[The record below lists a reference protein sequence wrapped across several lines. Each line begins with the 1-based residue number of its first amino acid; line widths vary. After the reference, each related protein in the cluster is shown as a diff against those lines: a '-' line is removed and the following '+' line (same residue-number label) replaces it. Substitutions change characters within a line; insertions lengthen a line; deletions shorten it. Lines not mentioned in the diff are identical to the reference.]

1 MERNAG
7 FTLAMDSR
15 PLFDMNKISGRI
27 SRAELKAISEDP
39 LKPMLNRVMN
49 ENYHP
54 GSTFKTIISFA
65 GLESSAITPGSTVF
79 CGGGYTMG
87 NHRWRCD
94 KPEGHGSLDLKH
106 ALSRSCDVYY
116 STVGDRVGLDAI
128 AELARRF
135 GYGQPTRPDLGP
147 AIPRIIPDSTTITPQ
162 SGSAPAHAIHA
173 GLGPGGIHGP

>member
-1 MERNAG
+1 MV
-7 FTLAMDSR
+7 SR
-15 PLFDMNKISGRI
+15 PSFDSNKMSGRI
-27 SRAELKAISEDP
+27 SRVELKAISEDP

-65 GLESSAITPGSTVF
+65 GLESNAITPGSTVF

-116 STVGDRVGLDAI
+116 YTVGARRGPEA
-128 AELARRF
+128 LADMAPRF
-135 GYGQPTRPDLGP
+135 GYGQPTGPDLGR
-147 AIPRIIPDSTTITPQ
+147 AIPGIIPHSTPNSPE
-162 SGSAPAHAIHA
+162 SGSARAHALNA
-173 GLGPGGIHGP
+173 RNRPGEINV